1 MVKRRA
7 SSLDALFDVANEAME
22 VSRTSGSA
30 ADAPQLLPIH
40 SIRPDPLQARRVLPP
55 AVRAGFVAGQ
65 LDAPAALA
73 AWQALAEDDAVEREL
88 LQSQV
93 ITLAVSIRQQE
104 LVNPVTVCPDGR
116 GGYLLET
123 GERRWWAHWWLVSV
137 EKLPAFEVI
146 RAQVVPAA
154 SPERQAAENLQGSPL
169 TAVQTA
175 CQIARLWLYLSGPK
189 DSDHMVAIL
198 GDEVVVD
205 DLVGYVLYRSA
216 IELGR
221 EDTYGKWDAIVEIM
235 GRGKR
240 QLQRQLK
247 ILELA
252 DGALGWADR
261 ARLTEGQLRPLVS
274 VAGETNPERQFRIVQ
289 LVARY
294 ELPGNEV
301 ERLVKEPDLDAA
313 EARIRRQKGVES
325 PAEASPRAYRR
336 PSSIM
341 VQRLRSAWRFAARR
355 EKEGLTVS
363 ELVSEI
369 MAAKQPDLIAQE
381 LEDLTE
387 MLLLLRKELA
397 GEVRKVSTE

>member
-22 VSRTSGSA
+22 VSRTTGSA

-73 AWQALAEDDAVEREL
+73 AWRALADDDAAEYEL

-93 ITLAVSIRQQE
+93 VTLAVSIRQQE
-104 LVNPVTVCPDGR
+104 LVNPVTVCPDGQ

-137 EKLPAFEVI
+137 EQLPTFEMI

-154 SPERQAAENLQGSPL
+154 SPERQAAENLQDSPL

-175 CQIARLWLYLSGPK
+175 CQIARLWSHLSRQQ
-189 DSDHMVAIL
+189 DSDHVVAIS
-198 GDEVVVD
+198 GDEAAGD
-205 DLVGYVLYRSA
+205 DLVGYAFYRSA
-216 IELGR
+216 IELSR
-221 EDTYGKWDAIVEIM
+221 EDTYGKWDVIVDVM

-247 ILELA
+247 ILDLA
-252 DGALGWADR
+252 DGALGIADR
-261 ARLTEGQLRPLVS
+261 ARLTEGQLRPLAAA
-274 VAGETNPERQFRIVQ
+274 AGEIDLERQLRIVQ

-294 ELPGNEV
+294 ELPGNQV
-301 ERLVKEPDLDAA
+301 ERLVKETDLDVA
-313 EARIRRQKGVES
+313 EARIRRQKGLEE
-325 PAEASPRAYRR
+325 PAGSGPRAYRR
-336 PSSIM
+336 PSAIM

-369 MAAKQPDLIAQE
+369 SASKQADVIVQE

-387 MLLLLRKELA
+387 MLMLLREELA
-397 GEVRKVSTE
+397 SQSRRA